1 MGFLTSSTFGVV
13 RSPVTG
19 VVEVRRTQVFQIEVN
34 AEHRCK
40 STEEM
45 CDHAERMVEAGN
57 VEGPPISEDVE
68 AISF

>member
-13 RSPVTG
+13 RPPVTG
-19 VVEVRRTQVFQIEVN
+19 VVEVQRTQTFRVEVSD
-34 AEHRCK
+34 EHRCK
-40 STEEM
+40 TVEEM
-45 CDHAERMVEAGN
+45 CEHAERMVEAGN